1 MNNQDLIT
9 IHNQIQAQ
17 KDKLQQLK
25 GAKQQLIQ
33 EIKKEFPTFDE
44 NNIPEEFKISTQI
57 KTNISQIHDK
67 GRGIPAWWG

>member
-9 IHNQIQAQ
+9 IHNQIQSQ

-33 EIKKEFPTFDE
+33 EIKKEYPDFDE
-44 NNIPEEFKISTQI
+44 NNITEEFKINNKIQNNI
-57 KTNISQIHDK
+57 NLISQK
-67 GRGIPAWWG
+67 LNTFKKA